1 MRFMMLMIPKV
12 YQGAN
17 GSKVGA
23 GFTPSEG
30 AVGRMMQYNEEL
42 ARSGALL
49 AGDGLEPPA
58 RAVRVSFSGG
68 KPAVSDG
75 PFAEAREVLGGYWLI
90 RAGSREEAVAWAR
103 RVPAEDGDLIEVR
116 QVFENEDFPP
126 EVRKVAE
133 NPVVREQVRRN
144 QGGGRA

>member
-23 GFTPSEG
+23 GFTPSEE
-30 AVGRMMQYNEEL
+30 AVSRMMQYNEEL

-49 AGDGLEPPA
+49 AGEGLEPPA
-58 RAVRVSFSGG
+58 KAVRVSFSAG
-68 KPAVSDG
+68 KAAVSDG

>member
-23 GFTPSEG
+23 GFTPSERE
-30 AVGRMMQYNEEL
+30 VSRMMQYNEEL
-42 ARSGALL
+42 AGSGALL
-49 AGDGLEPPA
+49 AGEGLAPPA
-58 RAVRVSFSGG
+58 KAVRVSFSGG

-75 PFAEAREVLGGYWLI
+75 PFAEAREVLG
-90 RAGSREEAVAWAR
+90 
-103 RVPAEDGDLIEVR
+103 
-116 QVFENEDFPP
+116 ENEDFPP

>member
-23 GFTPSEG
+23 GFTPSEE
-30 AVGRMMQYNEEL
+30 AVSRMMQYNEEL

-68 KPAVSDG
+68 KPGRS
-75 PFAEAREVLGGYWLI
+75 
-90 RAGSREEAVAWAR
+90 WA
-103 RVPAEDGDLIEVR
+103 ATG
-116 QVFENEDFPP
+116 
-126 EVRKVAE
+126 
-133 NPVVREQVRRN
+133 
-144 QGGGRA
+144 